1 MFISKITICNL
12 FAYYGKVEVEFKKVE
27 GQNLYCIYGNN
38 GFGKTSFIRCAKLLF
53 LGAGVKEAEIPNV
66 IQRFAPH
73 IKSTRQLLRGDSK
86 TWDGILN
93 KAATKEGLEDF
104 FVSFEGTL
112 GDKSFVFTRTF
123 TNVYGEIEEKLILNL
138 DKEILNDEEA
148 QERIGTILPPNLTEF
163 FFFDGEELGELS
175 NNLRKEFQGK
185 IEEILQIKPLDTLI
199 KQIHNYKDELRTRE
213 ITSKEQ
219 QHALEDKKQDRQKCE
234 LDLSHNRE
242 KLKSIEHFI
251 EEKSSLITQTQKR
264 IEKLSADSSK
274 EQAELISE
282 KNELDKE
289 LVTLKERL
297 KESIKSVIFVS
308 NEALLQDLR
317 AQIQKLQSNNS
328 ASDIETLKRLLPE
341 FKAFMNEELE
351 NSELFKVLDIKSIE
365 EIIDKFPNKL
375 ESKGL
380 QDSFITHNMITPLKE
395 SLARIENVSLT
406 CDIKEIK
413 NTKNKLM
420 QVKSYIDELSSDD
433 STREKQK
440 ALKEEMGAL
449 ESEKSQKEQEK
460 EEIKTSL
467 RNLEIQKEQLDKQ
480 IDSLKQNINTE
491 RIDNKLKILES
502 LQGSL
507 AQYRK
512 KLNDKLRDELHLLIL
527 QNYQKLLPNDNI
539 KELSISEDFEITLK
553 DENDEQIIVENQSSG
568 QKQILAIAIFW
579 ALSKLSNSH
588 LPLIIDTPLSRID
601 RENRARIIQNYYASD
616 AQVIILPHSGEMGER
631 EYEYA
636 KPHLAQL
643 YKINNEAD
651 RKHAII
657 KNVSKYDEIL

>member
-12 FAYYGKVEVEFKKVE
+12 FAYYGKVEIEFKKVE
-27 GQNLYCIYGNN
+27 GKNLYCIYGNN

-53 LGAGVKEAEIPNV
+53 LGVGVKEAEIPNV

-86 TWDGILN
+86 TWAGILN

-104 FVSFEGTL
+104 FISFEGTL
-112 GDKSFVFTRTF
+112 GDKSFVLTRAF

-185 IEEILQIKPLDTLI
+185 IEEILQIKPLDILI
-199 KQIHNYKDELRTRE
+199 KQIQNYRDDLLKSG
-213 ITSKEQ
+213 ITNKEQ
-219 QHALEDKKQDRQKCE
+219 QRALDNKMQDEQRCE
-234 LDLSHNRE
+234 SNLNHNKDL
-242 KLKSIEHFI
+242 LKSINHFI
-251 EEKSSLITQTQKR
+251 EEKDTQIKQLQKK

-274 EQAELISE
+274 EQEELIRE
-282 KNELDKE
+282 RNELDKE
-289 LVTLKERL
+289 LSSLKERL

-308 NEALLQDLR
+308 NEALLHGLR
-317 AQIQKLQSNNS
+317 EQIQKLESS
-328 ASDIETLKRLLPE
+328 KSTSDIEALKRLLPE

-380 QDSFITHNMITPLKE
+380 QDSFITHNMITPLRE
-395 SLARIENVSLT
+395 SLARLENVNLT
-406 CDIKEIK
+406 QDIKEIK
-413 NTKNKLM
+413 STKNKLT
-420 QVKSYIDELSSDD
+420 QVKNYIDELSSDD

-440 ALKEEMGAL
+440 TLKEEIDVL
-449 ESEKSQKEQEK
+449 EGEKSQKEEEK
-460 EEIKTSL
+460 EKLKDDL
-467 RNLEIQKEQLDKQ
+467 RNLEATKEQLDRE
-480 IDSLKQNINTE
+480 IDSLRQNINTE
-491 RIDNKLKILES
+491 RIDSKLEFLES
-502 LQGSL
+502 LRISIE
-507 AQYRK
+507 QYRK
-512 KLNDKLRDELHLLIL
+512 KLNNNLRDELHSLIL

-539 KELSISEDFEITLK
+539 KELNISEDFEITLK
-553 DENDEQIIVENQSSG
+553 DENGELIIVENQSSG

-579 ALSKLSNSH
+579 ALSKLSNSN
-588 LPLIIDTPLSRID
+588 LPIIIDTPLSRID
-601 RENRARIIQNYYASD
+601 RENRARIIQNYYTSN

-631 EYEYA
+631 EYGYA
-636 KPHLAQL
+636 ERYLAQL
-643 YKINNEAD
+643 YKIDNQAD
-651 RKHAII
+651 RKHATI
-657 KNVSKYDEIL
+657 KRARKEEIL

>member
-12 FAYYGKVEVEFKKVE
+12 FAYYGKVEVEFKKLE
-27 GQNLYCIYGNN
+27 GKNLYCIYGNN
-38 GFGKTSFIRCAKLLF
+38 GYGKTSFIRCAKLLF
-53 LGAGVKEAEIPNV
+53 LGVGVKEAEIPNV

-73 IKSTRQLLRGDSK
+73 IKSVKQLLKGDSK

-93 KAATKEGLEDF
+93 KAAIKEGLEDF

-112 GDKSFVFTRTF
+112 GDKSFALTRTF
-123 TNVYGEIEEKLILNL
+123 TNVYGEIEEKLTLNL
-138 DKEILNDEEA
+138 DKEILNDEKA

-185 IEEILQIKPLDTLI
+185 IEEILQIKPLNTLI
-199 KQIHNYKDELRTRE
+199 KQIHNYKDELMKNE
-213 ITSKEQ
+213 ISNKEQ
-219 QHALEDKKQDRQKCE
+219 QHTLEDKIQDRHKCE
-234 LDLSHNRE
+234 LDLSHNKE

-251 EEKSSLITQTQKR
+251 EEKSSLITQAQRK

-297 KESIKSVIFVS
+297 KESIKSVVFVS
-308 NEALLQDLR
+308 NETLLQDLR
-317 AQIQKLQSNNS
+317 AQIQKLESNNS
-328 ASDIETLKRLLPE
+328 ASDIEALKRLLPE

-375 ESKGL
+375 ESKGFAH
-380 QDSFITHNMITPLKE
+380 SFITHNMLIPLKE
-395 SLARIENVSLT
+395 SLARLENVRLT
-406 CDIKEIK
+406 RDIKEIK
-413 NTKNKLM
+413 SAKNKLT
-420 QVKSYIDELSSDD
+420 QVKNYIDELSSDD

-440 ALKEEMGAL
+440 ALKEEVSTL
-449 ESEKSQKEQEK
+449 ESEKSQKEEEK
-460 EEIKTSL
+460 ERLKDEL
-467 RNLEIQKEQLDKQ
+467 RKLEATKEQLDKE
-480 IDSLKQNINTE
+480 IDSLTQNINTE

-502 LQGSL
+502 LQVSL
-507 AQYRK
+507 IQYRK
-512 KLNDKLRDELHLLIL
+512 KLNEKLRDELHSLIL

-539 KELSISEDFEITLK
+539 KELSISEDFEIKLK

-579 ALSKLSNSH
+579 ALSKLSKSH

-601 RENRARIIQNYYASD
+601 RENRARIIQNYYTSN

-631 EYEYA
+631 EYGYA
-636 KPHLAQL
+636 EHYLAQL
-643 YKINNEAD
+643 YKIDNQAD
-651 RKHAII
+651 RKHATI
-657 KNVSKYDEIL
+657 KRVGKFEEIL